1 MKKGIK
7 NNRRKK
13 NNFLNETIKRYK
25 SMKDLEKKFYDK
37 EEQMCTFSPKINKN
51 KFFRNKTNISTTN
64 FRHSESNILPI
75 FILPATSRIYC
86 FDDKNKNVK
95 ISDLIHS
102 FIKKNSNST
111 MPLENNKSNNDLKEN
126 NNTLNCIYNYSR
138 KKNFNKNNKNL
149 YSLNDI
155 ISNNKKNKYNH
166 SYKNINIFEEEKFV
180 PLSKDCY
187 NTFRGKKPK
196 IYFNENNIQNANDLL
211 KLNTSKYLNYPVYD
225 FINNIP
231 KTCRKVSTT
240 LNLLEKNSPKKAKI
254 NSLYYLNDK
263 INKIY
268 YNNFTTKNFENDSS
282 INNKRKTKKNPEL
295 KRANSLYTNNETRGY
310 SASNSSAK
318 EIHFNKTNSKRDSNR
333 SNLSNFTTFY
343 KSRSAINKRHVN
355 NKNNNRVI
363 NPKNDT
369 YITLQSLSDSKILE
383 MAEFFINK
391 REKDDLF
398 DDIRFKKIVK
408 FRNDKNKNKNKNI
421 TFSD

>member
-1 MKKGIK
+1 M
-7 NNRRKK
+7 
-13 NNFLNETIKRYK
+13 
-25 SMKDLEKKFYDK
+25 
-37 EEQMCTFSPKINKN
+37 
-51 KFFRNKTNISTTN
+51 
-64 FRHSESNILPI
+64 
-75 FILPATSRIYC
+75 
-86 FDDKNKNVK
+86 
-95 ISDLIHS
+95 
-102 FIKKNSNST
+102 
-111 MPLENNKSNNDLKEN
+111 
-126 NNTLNCIYNYSR
+126 
-138 KKNFNKNNKNL
+138 
-149 YSLNDI
+149 
-155 ISNNKKNKYNH
+155 
-166 SYKNINIFEEEKFV
+166 
-180 PLSKDCY
+180 
-187 NTFRGKKPK
+187 
-196 IYFNENNIQNANDLL
+196 
-211 KLNTSKYLNYPVYD
+211 
-225 FINNIP
+225 
-231 KTCRKVSTT
+231 STT